1 MKSNYLRCTVAVAAL
16 YFSGNFNAQEKEAPI
31 KEQKIE
37 EVVLIGY
44 GKAKVKDLTGS
55 VSVINLNKAENQP
68 VADIGQAIQGRASGV
83 TVVNSGEPGSNVTFR
98 IRGTGTIA
106 NNNPLIVVD
115 GMPLNGGLN
124 QINMNDVES
133 INILKDASS
142 TAIYGSRGANGVVMI
157 STKRGSKGGILNFD
171 TFTGMQSVTNM
182 TTVLNAAQYAK
193 FNNELLSNADMATNP
208 EFKNPD
214 ALGVGTDWIKAL
226 FKPAFM
232 QSYSLSYGDRSEKS
246 NLYVSASYFNQKGV
260 VLNTDYDRYIF
271 QLNGDTK
278 IKPFLKIGNSVKLQH
293 DIKKSG
299 SYDIKGTISSL
310 PTRAIYDENGGWA
323 GPGANAMLYGA
334 IDNPIGKASIVENST
349 KGYNIQGNI
358 YAEVDLLDGLKFKS
372 LGGVEANLW
381 YERTW
386 SPKFT
391 WGITSQKNS
400 YLREKS
406 NRSITLLWD
415 NTLTYDKTFGE
426 DHHVNAVVGSSAQTN
441 QYNYLE
447 ASVQKFPSEST
458 QQIDNGILQPVQHGN
473 MSEWALMSYLGRVN
487 YNYANKYYITATIR
501 RDGSSRF
508 GRDNRWGWFPS
519 AALAWRIS
527 NENFM
532 KDSKTINN
540 LKLRAGYGI
549 TGNQE
554 IGNYSFSSSYN
565 TYLYNFN
572 NTFVSAVL
580 PTVLPNPN
588 VKWEGQEM
596 INAGF
601 DLDMF
606 NNRISLVVDGYI
618 KNTKEML
625 VPMSVPVTSGYSDVY
640 VPSINAGR
648 IQNKGIEATLST
660 RNFVKENFKWSTDL
674 VFSYNKNNVED
685 INTKTFLPGAGD
697 GTNLNRMF
705 GIITANY
712 PVNVFYGYVTDGI
725 FQNQAEVN
733 AHAVQYAGSN
743 PATSTAPGDIRFKDL
758 NNDGVIDDK
767 DRTIIGNPNPKFTF
781 SLNNTFTYKNW
792 DLTVFLQGSYGNDIY
807 NVNRMYTESM
817 SIIANQSTAVLD
829 RWTGEGTSNSMPRAI
844 FGDPNQNTRV
854 SDRFVEDGS
863 YIKLKNINLSY
874 TLPKGVFGQ
883 NFNSVKIFT
892 SAQNLVTWTKY
903 SGFDP
908 EVPVNG
914 IDNGTYPVT
923 RTVSFGLN
931 VAF

>member
-1 MKSNYLRCTVAVAAL
+1 MKPKILRSTVAIAAI
-16 YFSGNFNAQEKEAPI
+16 YFSGNLYAQETDTLQ
-31 KEQKIE
+31 KEQKID
-37 EVVLIGY
+37 EVVVIGY
-44 GKAKVKDLTGS
+44 GKAKAKDLTGS

-83 TVVNSGEPGSNVTFR
+83 NVITSGEPGSNVTFR
-98 IRGTGTIA
+98 IRGTGTIQ

-124 QINMNDVES
+124 QINMSDVES

-142 TAIYGSRGANGVVMI
+142 TAIYGSRGANGVVI
-157 STKRGSKGGILNFD
+157 ITTKRGAKGGVLNFD
-171 TFTGMQSVTNM
+171 TFTGIQSVSNM
-182 TTVLNAAQYAK
+182 IKVLDASQYAQL
-193 FNNELLSNADMATNP
+193 NNEMLTNAGMSTNP
-208 EFKNPD
+208 EFANP
-214 ALGVGTDWIKAL
+214 ASLGKGTDWVDAL
-226 FKPAFM
+226 FSPALM
-232 QSYSLSYGDRSEKS
+232 SNYSLSYGDRSEKS
-246 NLYVSASYFNQKGV
+246 NLYVSTSYFNQKGV
-260 VLNTDYDRYIF
+260 VLNTNYDRYIV

-293 DIKKSG
+293 DLKRSG
-299 SYDIKGTISSL
+299 SYDIKGTILSL
-310 PTRAIYDENGGWA
+310 PTRPIYDANGGWA
-323 GPGANAMLYGA
+323 GPGSNPMLYGD
-334 IDNPIGKASIVENST
+334 IDNPIGKATIVENST
-349 KGYNIQGNI
+349 KGYNIQGNV
-358 YAEVDLLDGLKFKS
+358 YAEAEIIKDLKFKS
-372 LGGVEANLW
+372 LGGMEANLW
-381 YERTW
+381 YTRTW
-386 SPKFT
+386 SPKYQ
-391 WGITSQKNS
+391 WGVKSQENS
-400 YLREKS
+400 YLSEGS

-426 DHHVNAVVGSSAQTN
+426 HHVNAVVGSSAQNN
-441 QYNYLE
+441 QYNYLN

-473 MSEWALMSYLGRVN
+473 ASEWAIMSYLGRVN
-487 YNYANKYYITATIR
+487 YSFADKYYLTGTIR

-508 GRDNRWGWFPS
+508 GVDNRWGWFPS

-527 NENFM
+527 NENFL

-540 LKLRAGYGI
+540 LKLRLGYGI

-588 VKWEGQEM
+588 VKWEGQEQY
-596 INAGF
+596 NAGF

-606 NNRISLVVDGYI
+606 NNRISLIVDGYI
-618 KNTKEML
+618 KNTNDML

-640 VPSINAGR
+640 VPSINAGK

-660 RNFVKENFKWSTDL
+660 KNFVGENFKWSTDV
-674 VFSYNKNNVED
+674 VFSYNKNTVES
-685 INTKTFLPGAGD
+685 INSETP
-697 GTNLNRMF
+697 
-705 GIITANY
+705 IITASGGLNSTIGQIQNGY
-712 PVNVFYGYVTDGI
+712 PVNIFYGYVTDGV
-725 FQNQAEVN
+725 FQNQSEVN
-733 AHAVQYAGSN
+733 NHAVQMPGSN

-758 NNDGVIDDK
+758 NNDGVINDK

-781 SLNNTFTYKNW
+781 SLNNTFTYKNF
-792 DLTVFLQGSYGNDIY
+792 DLTIFLQGSYGNDIF
-807 NVNRMYTESM
+807 NANRMYTESM
-817 SIIANQSTAVLD
+817 SVINNQNASVLG

-844 FGDPNQNTRV
+844 YGDPNQNSRV
-854 SDRFVEDGS
+854 SDRYVEDGS
-863 YIKLKNINLSY
+863 YIKIKNINLSY
-874 TLPKGVFGQ
+874 TLPKGAFGQ
-883 NFNSVKIFT
+883 NFSLIKVFV

-914 IDNGTYPVT
+914 IDNGTYPIT
-923 RTVSFGLN
+923 RIVSLGLN
-931 VAF
+931 VGF

>member
-1 MKSNYLRCTVAVAAL
+1 MKPKILRSTVAIAAI
-16 YFSGNFNAQEKEAPI
+16 YFSGNLYAQETDTLQ
-31 KEQKIE
+31 KEQNID
-37 EVVLIGY
+37 EVVVIGY
-44 GKAKVKDLTGS
+44 GKAKAKDLTGS

-83 TVVNSGEPGSNVTFR
+83 NVITSGEPGSNVTFR
-98 IRGTGTIA
+98 IRGTGTIQ

-124 QINMNDVES
+124 QINMSDVES

-142 TAIYGSRGANGVVMI
+142 TAIYGSRGANGVVI
-157 STKRGSKGGILNFD
+157 ITTKRGAKGGVLNFD
-171 TFTGMQSVTNM
+171 TFTGIQSVSNM
-182 TTVLNAAQYAK
+182 IKVLDASQYAQL
-193 FNNELLSNADMATNP
+193 NNEMLTNAGMSTNP
-208 EFKNPD
+208 EFANP
-214 ALGVGTDWIKAL
+214 ASLGKGTDWVDAL
-226 FKPAFM
+226 FSPALM
-232 QSYSLSYGDRSEKS
+232 SNYSLSYGDRTEKS
-246 NLYVSASYFNQKGV
+246 NLYVSTSYFNQKGV
-260 VLNTDYDRYIF
+260 VLNTNYDRYIV

-293 DIKKSG
+293 DLKRSG
-299 SYDIKGTISSL
+299 SYDIKGTILSL
-310 PTRAIYDENGGWA
+310 PTRPIYDANGGWA
-323 GPGANAMLYGA
+323 GPGSNPLLYGD
-334 IDNPIGKASIVENST
+334 IDNPIGKAMIVENST

-358 YAEVDLLDGLKFKS
+358 YAEAEILKDLKFKS
-372 LGGVEANLW
+372 LGGMEANLW
-381 YERTW
+381 YTRTW
-386 SPKFT
+386 SPKYQ
-391 WGITSQKNS
+391 WGVKSQENS
-400 YLREKS
+400 YLSEGS

-426 DHHVNAVVGSSAQTN
+426 HHINAVVGSSAQNN
-441 QYNYLE
+441 QFNYLS

-473 MSEWALMSYLGRVN
+473 ASEWAIMSYLGRVN
-487 YNYANKYYITATIR
+487 YSFADKYYLTGTIR

-508 GRDNRWGWFPS
+508 GVDNRWGWFPS

-527 NENFM
+527 NENFL

-540 LKLRAGYGI
+540 LKLRLGYGI

-588 VKWEGQEM
+588 VKWEGQEQY
-596 INAGF
+596 NAGF

-606 NNRISLVVDGYI
+606 NNRISLIVDGYI
-618 KNTKEML
+618 KNTNDML

-640 VPSINAGR
+640 VPSINAGK

-660 RNFVKENFKWSTDL
+660 KNFVGENFKWSTDV
-674 VFSYNKNNVED
+674 VFSYNKNNVES
-685 INTKTFLPGAGD
+685 INSETP
-697 GTNLNRMF
+697 
-705 GIITANY
+705 IITASGGLNSTIGQIQNGY
-712 PVNVFYGYVTDGI
+712 PVNIFYGYVTDGV
-725 FQNQAEVN
+725 FQNQSEVN
-733 AHAVQYAGSN
+733 NHAVQMPGSN
-743 PATSTAPGDIRFKDL
+743 PSTSTAPGDIRFKDL
-758 NNDGVIDDK
+758 NNDGVINDK

-781 SLNNTFTYKNW
+781 SLNNTFTYKNF
-792 DLTVFLQGSYGNDIY
+792 DLTIFLQGSYGNDIF
-807 NVNRMYTESM
+807 NANRMYTESM
-817 SIIANQSTAVLD
+817 SVINNQNASVLG

-844 FGDPNQNTRV
+844 YGDPNQNSRV
-854 SDRFVEDGS
+854 SDRYIEDGS
-863 YIKLKNINLSY
+863 YIKIKNINLSY
-874 TLPKGVFGQ
+874 TLPKGAFGQ
-883 NFNSVKIFT
+883 NFSLIKVFV

-914 IDNGTYPVT
+914 IDNGTYPIT
-923 RTVSFGLN
+923 RIVSLGLN
-931 VAF
+931 VRF